1 MRMAPQKLMLY
12 HDAIKLAI
20 NHNTDIHII
29 ISHIIFV
36 YLYNFMHMCKHI
48 FILYVYCMYILY
60 IYIWVNYNDLTAT
73 SLESWLVREIIPK
86 WP

>member
-1 MRMAPQKLMLY
+1 MPIMRMAPQKLMLY

-60 IYIWVNYNDLTAT
+60 IYIYLGK
-73 SLESWLVREIIPK
+73 L
-86 WP
+86 